1 MPAKD
6 VEKRRATS
14 IAWAKAHAEELKKRH
29 HDYHKAHAEE
39 INARCRLYN
48 KEHRE
53 ENKKRRE
60 LNAEHIKMRNKIY
73 RETHKEE
80 IKRKGIL
87 YFEKNREK
95 IKVRKRLYDKEHPT
109 RSRGPEYII
118 KRRNTLR
125 KSKQI
130 ERDMLG
136 KSYIIKRIN
145 QTTKLSRDTI
155 KQHPEFIENW
165 KQQIKIKRLLN
176 SKRNENI
183 TTS

>member
-6 VEKRRATS
+6 IEKRRAT
-14 IAWAKAHAEELKKRH
+14 ARAYYKAHAEELKKRYRE
-29 HDYHKAHAEE
+29 YHKAHAKE

-60 LNAEHIKMRNKIY
+60 LKDEYIKMRGKIY

-118 KRRNTLR
+118 KRRECLR
-125 KSKQI
+125 KSKKR
-130 ERDMLG
+130 ERDVLG
-136 KSYIIKRIN
+136 NSYIIKRIN
-145 QTTKLSRDTI
+145 QTTKLKRDTI
-155 KQHPEFIENW
+155 KQNPDLIENW
-165 KQQIKIKRLLN
+165 KQQIKVKRLL
-176 SKRNENI
+176 KQKKDENI
-183 TTS
+183 KTS